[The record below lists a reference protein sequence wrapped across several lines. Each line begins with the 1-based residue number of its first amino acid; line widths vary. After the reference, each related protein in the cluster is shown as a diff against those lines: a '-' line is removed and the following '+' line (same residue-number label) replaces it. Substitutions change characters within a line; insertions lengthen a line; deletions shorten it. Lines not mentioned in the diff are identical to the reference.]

1 MHTFYL
7 VRHAHTNWTAEESRP
22 LSSKGMRDA
31 RRVAEIL
38 EEHPITIVYS
48 SPYTRACQT
57 IEPLVV
63 KRGLGICMD
72 ERLRERELGQY
83 QSISFEE
90 AVRCTWQDMDYA
102 FPGGET
108 NRQAQRRAIQWMQE
122 LMNHER
128 IGHVLVATHGN
139 LLALLLKQFDPAIGF
154 EFWRRLSMPDIYKLE
169 ILAGGEARYERLWD
183 RNRR

>member
-7 VRHAHTNWTAEESRP
+7 VRHAHTNWTSEESRP

-31 RRVAEIL
+31 RRVADIL

-57 IEPLVV
+57 IETLVV

-72 ERLRERELGQY
+72 ERLRERELGHY

-90 AVRCTWQDMDYA
+90 AVRCTWQDMDFA

-108 NRQAQRRAIQWMQE
+108 NRKAQARAIEWMQE
-122 LMNHER
+122 MTHRETEGQ
-128 IGHVLVATHGN
+128 ILVGTHGN
-139 LLALLLKQFDPAIGF
+139 LLALMLRYFDPSVDYGF
-154 EFWRRLSMPDIYKLE
+154 WLNMSMPDIYRLE
-169 ILAGGEARYERLWD
+169 VDIGEIARYERLWES
-183 RNRR
+183 